1 MEVRVEKIKFSTVK
15 FVLIFSHLSGI
26 TLKIVFVIT
35 RSDVIGGASIHL
47 LDLASGIQLAGHEV
61 IILVGG
67 DGIFLEHAKERG
79 LPCIS
84 LRYMVREINPVKDLL
99 GYFELRR
106 VVSSI
111 NPDIIHLHSS
121 KAGMLG
127 RMAAKSLSIPAVFTA
142 HGWAFTEGVSIANR
156 IVYRAIERFMARF
169 TARIITVSEYD
180 KKLALNSGVGNASLV
195 TAVHNGMP
203 DSLIKTTLRSADDA
217 VKLIM
222 VARFDIPKN
231 HRALLDALAHV
242 KHLAWEMEFVGDGPL
257 LNSARQYAQELGLAT
272 RIIFSGACNDVVS
285 RLARADVFFL
295 ISNWEGLPL
304 TILEAMRAGL
314 PVVASRVGGVSEAVD
329 EGETGFLIN
338 RDDRRALVT
347 AINSLVESGDRRRY
361 MGENGR
367 IKFSNHFTFEK
378 MLQKT
383 LAVYTEV
390 LEASGKCS

>member
-1 MEVRVEKIKFSTVK
+1 M
-15 FVLIFSHLSGI
+15 
-26 TLKIVFVIT
+26 KIVFVIT
-35 RSDVIGGASIHL
+35 RSDVIGGASVHL
-47 LDLASGIQLAGHEV
+47 LDLARGMQQAGHEV

-67 DGIFLEHAKERG
+67 DGIFLEHAKERD
-79 LPCIS
+79 LRCIS
-84 LRYMVREINPVKDLL
+84 LRYMVREINPIKDLL

-106 VVSSI
+106 VVLSI
-111 NPDIIHLHSS
+111 KPDIIHLHSS

-142 HGWAFTEGVSIANR
+142 HGWAFTEGVSTANR

-169 TARIITVSEYD
+169 TSRIITVSEYD
-180 KKLALNSGVGNASLV
+180 RKLALNCGLGNASLV
-195 TAVHNGMP
+195 TAIHNGMP
-203 DSLIKTTLRSADDA
+203 DSLIKNSLRSSEDA

-231 HRALLDALAHV
+231 HCALLDALAHV

-257 LNSARQYAQELGLAT
+257 LNTVREYAQDLGLAT
-272 RIIFSGACNDVVS
+272 RVIFSGACNDVVS
-285 RLARADVFFL
+285 RLAGADVFFL

-314 PVVASRVGGVSEAVD
+314 PVVASRVGGVPEAVD
-329 EGETGFLIN
+329 EGETGFLID
-338 RDDRRALVT
+338 RDDRRALVA
-347 AINSLVESGDRRRY
+347 AINSLVESEDRRRC

-367 IKFSNHFTFEK
+367 IKFSNNFTFEK

-383 LAVYTEV
+383 LAVYSEV
-390 LEASGKCS
+390 LGGK